1 MRVLTTAFSG
11 AMTTM
16 SLLTAS
22 LRLCLTVAVVSV
34 GMVDLC
40 GIDAA
45 SDPAALRMQAERT
58 YSERIKPLLTTHCV
72 ACHGGKKTK
81 GDLDLARIGSS
92 AAAVANRAL
101 WVRVRTE
108 LKHGT
113 MPPENEPQPS
123 ADETKTM
130 LAWIQSLKSLDQPD
144 PGRTTIRR
152 LNRLEYRNTIRDLLG
167 VEIDPTTFPAD
178 DIGNGFD
185 NIAEV
190 LSTSPL
196 LMEKYLLAADAVLDQ
211 VVIDDQVKL
220 TLAATEMS
228 AVVDGKPQAPQV
240 LPTGKLNAK
249 PVDAKPVDAKQAKIA
264 RLRTFTGPGEIS
276 TVFSVPKE
284 GRFTIKVRAG
294 AEQAGREPVRL
305 AVKVDDQVVQEVKVT
320 AKSPATHSCTVT
332 LPPGPKR
339 LSVIFLNPYT
349 ESAEEAVANS
359 KGGAATAANAKA
371 KEPLRRTRAVTFD
384 GIEIQGPPAA
394 TPTERHKRLVVA
406 VPGKELSERDAAKQ
420 VAERFATRAF
430 RKPATNVQIDR
441 LLKVFD
447 LADGQGEVY
456 SESIKL
462 MIKAALISPE
472 FCFRLEDDLPAGKD
486 GVQPVG
492 AWDLATRL
500 SYLLWSTMP
509 DEELLTLAKDDR
521 LRDPSIIETQVR
533 RMLADPRALAFVE
546 SFAGQWLELR
556 RVLEATPD
564 PQRFPE
570 FTKELR
576 KDLHDE
582 GLALFGGI
590 LREGRSLLELIDCDY
605 AWLNERLAKHY
616 GISGVS
622 GPHLR
627 RVQLSD
633 RTRGGVI
640 GLGALLTVTSHT
652 ASTSPVKR
660 GKWVL
665 EEMLGEPPPS
675 PPAMVPPLDEE
686 RRKVSGQITLRQL
699 LERHRS
705 DAGCASCHRT
715 MDAIGFGLENFNAIG
730 RWRDRDDGGMVDA
743 SGELPGGRRFTGP
756 AQLKAILLAQQDDFA
771 RLLTTKLLTY
781 ALGRRV
787 EDHDD
792 QAIERII
799 TATRADGWKLDRM
812 LIEVCRSYPFLNRRA
827 AQ

>member
-1 MRVLTTAFSG
+1 MYQCQTPLLLATA
-11 AMTTM
+11 
-16 SLLTAS
+16 
-22 LRLCLTVAVVSV
+22 LTVMMGCIGAGVASETT
-34 GMVDLC
+34 
-40 GIDAA
+40 IDSERAQA
-45 SDPAALRMQAERT
+45 RRQAEKT
-58 YSERIKPLLTTHCV
+58 FDQQIKPFLTTHCV
-72 ACHGGKKTK
+72 ACHGGEKTK
-81 GDLDLARIGSS
+81 GDLNLKSVSS
-92 AAAVANRAL
+92 GAAAVDARAL
-101 WVRVRTE
+101 WARVRTE
-108 LKHGT
+108 VKQGT
-113 MPPENEPQPS
+113 MPPEKEPPPKAEDVKQV
-123 ADETKTM
+123 
-130 LAWIQSLKSLDQPD
+130 LAWIGGLKHLDAPD
-144 PGRTTIRR
+144 PGRVTMRR

-167 VEIDPTTFPAD
+167 VEVDPASFPAD

-228 AVVDGKPQAPQV
+228 AVVDGKAQAPQV
-240 LPTGKLNAK
+240 LPTGKL
-249 PVDAKPVDAKQAKIA
+249 DAKPVDAKAAKIA

-294 AEQAGREPVRL
+294 AEQAGHEPARL
-305 AVKVDDQVVQEVKVT
+305 AVKIDDQVVNEIKVS
-320 AKSPATHSCTVT
+320 AKSPTAYGCTVT

-349 ESAEEAVANS
+349 ETAEEAAASS
-359 KGGAATAANAKA
+359 KGSSTGATNAKA
-371 KEPLRRTRAVTFD
+371 KEPVRRVRTVSFD
-384 GIEIQGPPAA
+384 GIEVQGPPAA
-394 TPTERHKRLVVA
+394 TPSERHKRLVVA
-406 VPGKELSERDAAKQ
+406 VPGKDLTERDAARQ

-430 RKPATNVQIDR
+430 RKPATTAQIER

-462 MIKAALISPE
+462 MVKAALISPE
-472 FCFRLEDDLPAGKD
+472 FCFRIEDDLPADKD
-486 GVQPVG
+486 GIQAVG
-492 AWDLATRL
+492 GWDLATRL
-500 SYLLWSTMP
+500 SYLLWSTTP
-509 DEELLTLAKDDR
+509 DDDLLALAKDDH
-521 LRDPSIIETQVR
+521 LRDPMILEAQVR
-533 RMLADPRALAFVE
+533 RMLADPRSQAFVE

-556 RVLEATPD
+556 TVLEATPD

-570 FTKELR
+570 FTKELQ

-590 LREGRSLLELIDCDY
+590 LREGRSLVEFIDCDY

-622 GPHLR
+622 GPQLR
-627 RVQLSD
+627 RVPLTD
-633 RTRGGVI
+633 HNRGGVL
-640 GLGALLTVTSHT
+640 GLGALMTVTSHS

-665 EEMLGEPPPS
+665 EGLLGETPPS
-675 PPAMVPPLDEE
+675 PPAMVPPLDEQ

-705 DAGCASCHRT
+705 DADCASCHRT
-715 MDAIGFGLENFNAIG
+715 MDAIGFGLENFDAIG
-730 RWRDRDDGGMVDA
+730 RWRDRDDGGSVNA

-756 AQLKAILLAQQDDFA
+756 AELKRVLLTQQDDFA
-771 RLLTTKLLTY
+771 HLLASKLLTY

-787 EDHDD
+787 EDHDEV
-792 QAIERII
+792 AIEHIVD
-799 TATRADGWKLDRM
+799 ATRADGWRFDRM

-827 AQ
+827 AK

>member
-1 MRVLTTAFSG
+1 M
-11 AMTTM
+11 M
-16 SLLTAS
+16 LLTGHATGS
-22 LRLCLTVAVVSV
+22 ESAK
-34 GMVDLC
+34 
-40 GIDAA
+40 
-45 SDPAALRMQAERT
+45 PATTDRVALREQVERT
-58 YSERIKPLLTTHCV
+58 YTDQLKPLLATYCV
-72 ACHGGKKTK
+72 ECHGGAKTK
-81 GDLDLARIGSS
+81 GDLDLATMRTGV
-92 AAAVANRAL
+92 AAIDARSL
-101 WVRVRTE
+101 WARVRTE
-108 LKHGT
+108 VKNGT
-113 MPPENEPQPS
+113 MPPEKSKQLGDNERQ
-123 ADETKTM
+123 T
-130 LAWIQSLKSLDQPD
+130 LLVWIAGLKRLDAPD
-144 PGRTTIRR
+144 PGRVTIRR
-152 LNRLEYRNTIRDLLG
+152 LNRLEYRNTISDLLG
-167 VEIDPTTFPAD
+167 VEVDPTTFPAD

-228 AVVDGKPQAPQV
+228 AVVDGKAQAPQV
-240 LPTGKLNAK
+240 LPTGKL
-249 PVDAKPVDAKQAKIA
+249 DAKPMDAKAAKVA

-276 TVFSVPKE
+276 TVFCVPKE

-294 AEQAGREPVRL
+294 AEQAGREPARL
-305 AVKVDDQVVQEVKVT
+305 AVKIDDQVVNEVKVT
-320 AKSPATHSCTVT
+320 AKSPATYSCTVT

-349 ESAEEAVANS
+349 ETAEEAAAN
-359 KGGAATAANAKA
+359 KKNDAPTTANAKA
-371 KEPLRRTRAVTFD
+371 KEPPRRIRTVSFD
-384 GIEIQGPPAA
+384 GIDVQGPPAA
-394 TPTERHKRLVVA
+394 AASERHKRLVVA
-406 VPGKELSERDAAKQ
+406 VPGKDLSERDAARQ
-420 VAERFATRAF
+420 VADHFATRAF
-430 RKPATNVQIDR
+430 RKPATKAQIER

-462 MIKAALISPE
+462 MVKAALISPE
-472 FCFRLEDDLPAGKD
+472 FCFRIEDDLPDDQD
-486 GVQPVG
+486 GIQAVG

-521 LRDPSIIETQVR
+521 LRDPATIEAQVR
-533 RMLADPRALAFVE
+533 RMLANPRSQAFVE

-556 RVLEATPD
+556 TVLEATPD

-570 FTKELR
+570 FTKELQ

-590 LREGRSLLELIDCDY
+590 LREGRSLVEFIDCDY

-622 GPHLR
+622 GPQLR
-627 RVQLSD
+627 RVPLVD
-633 RTRGGVI
+633 HHRGGVL
-640 GLGALLTVTSHT
+640 GLGALMTVTSHN

-665 EEMLGEPPPS
+665 EELLGETPPS
-675 PPAMVPPLDEE
+675 PPAMVPPLEE
-686 RRKVSGQITLRQL
+686 QRRKVSGQITLRQL

-705 DAGCASCHRT
+705 DADCASCHRT
-715 MDAIGFGLENFNAIG
+715 MDAIGFGLENFDAIG

-756 AQLKAILLAQQDDFA
+756 AELKRVLLTQQDDFA
-771 RLLTTKLLTY
+771 HLLASKVLTY

-787 EDHDD
+787 EDHDEV
-792 QAIERII
+792 AIEHIVD
-799 TATRADGWKLDRM
+799 TTRADGWRFDRM
-812 LIEVCRSYPFLNRRA
+812 LIEVCRSYPFLNRRTA
-827 AQ
+827 K